1 MSVGELIDD
10 FFFLQRIWKW
20 ELQKSI
26 YLIETALKESYQKFK
41 RV

>member
-1 MSVGELIDD
+1 MSVGELIDVL
-10 FFFLQRIWKW
+10 FFAAYLKMRTS
-20 ELQKSI
+20 EI